1 MVVIVGSG
9 AGGGL
14 LAMELATSGIP
25 VTILEKGPYDD
36 SKNAF
41 NYYDASDEGVD
52 LLKTTCVGG
61 STIVSMANAVRA

>member
-25 VTILEKGPYDD
+25 VTILVLIIMMPLMRVLIY
-36 SKNAF
+36 
-41 NYYDASDEGVD
+41 
-52 LLKTTCVGG
+52 
-61 STIVSMANAVRA
+61 